1 MALRHLFFALSLL
14 ALLAGCSAL
23 PTAHHGAALS
33 DHCNIDNVQGALG
46 QSASAKRIEQTRR
59 QAKAQTLRVLAP
71 GDAATLDYDLQRL
84 NIYID
89 ESETIVRLSCG

>member
-1 MALRHLFFALSLL
+1 MALSHSLSALSLL
-14 ALLAGCSAL
+14 ALLAGCNAL
-23 PTAHHGAALS
+23 PTAQSGAALS
-33 DHCNIDNVQGALG
+33 DRCNIDNVQGALG

-59 QAKAQTLRVLAP
+59 QAKAKTLRVLAP

-84 NIYID
+84 NIHID